1 MRTKKA
7 ENATKKILSA
17 IALWN
22 KIWYYYSAVEEI
34 LCSCDNLRR
43 EKRKM
48 PQTGDVTCAQW
59 QTLFREKDL
68 S

>member
-43 EKRKM
+43 EKKEDAADRGRNLCTM
-48 PQTGDVTCAQW
+48 ADII
-59 QTLFREKDL
+59 
-68 S
+68 